1 MSTGYIENA
10 YQKNG
15 TSMKYPNYWKEH
27 YVVESNADE
36 IERNIKSTTF
46 TSGGKKDFELI
57 YFEKGIGAPNIL
69 ISQGS
74 GGHAYV
80 FAELGYKMYL
90 RGYNVFVMP
99 KHGGYTITELMA
111 RHKDA
116 LNHISDNFSKKI
128 GVFSEGLGG
137 FVVFYLALA
146 HGPMKSIVCQ
156 NSPGILTENEFHKA
170 VFQGKGGAA
179 ERRKKLLPL
188 LKILVK
194 LLPTIR
200 LPISTYLN
208 FEELIDMKEKSRKIE
223 LSLVEEGYLND
234 SDFDTSYP
242 LSAIMSLVLTPPPN
256 PLSVLDTPTMF
267 LVPTRGWADP
277 SYVRDLY
284 YRLPDIKK
292 KFVEVDGSVFWM
304 VSHPEEAAEIICDW
318 FKETL

>member
-1 MSTGYIENA
+1 MNQRHASKLKDT
-10 YQKNG
+10 
-15 TSMKYPNYWKEH
+15 NYWKKH
-27 YVVESNADE
+27 YVIEANVDE

-46 TSGGKKDFELI
+46 TSGGEVFELI
-57 YFEKGIGAPNIL
+57 YFEKGKNALNIL

-80 FAELGYKMYL
+80 FAELGYMIYL
-90 RGYNVFVMP
+90 KGYNVFIMP
-99 KHGGYTITELMA
+99 KHGSYTITELMA

-116 LNHISDNFSKKI
+116 LNHISDNFSKRI

-156 NSPGILTENEFHKA
+156 NSPGILTEKEFQKA
-170 VFQGKGGAA
+170 VFQGKDGAA
-179 ERRKKLLPL
+179 KRRKKLLPL
-188 LKILVK
+188 LKILVE
-194 LLPTIR
+194 LLPKMR

-208 FEELIDMKEKSRKIE
+208 FEELIDTKEQSRKIE
-223 LSLVEEGYLND
+223 LHLVKEGYLND
-234 SDFDTSYP
+234 PDFDTSYP

-256 PLSVLDTPTMF
+256 PLSVLDIPTMF

-277 SYVRDLY
+277 SYARDLY

-304 VSHPEEAAEIICDW
+304 VSHPEEAAEIICEW